1 MFFRI
6 GPKLELILITINSIY
21 CTVIVR
27 DDLEEQKRREYETWF
42 KNQEREQ
49 QLLEYDCSVQYVEKQ
64 PQQQQQREE
73 RYRQEVTSST
83 STHVTTSEHQIK
95 STNISASKC
104 RQFQDCIHLPF
115 QVPRKAST
123 HQTSAV
129 L

>member
-1 MFFRI
+1 M
-6 GPKLELILITINSIY
+6 ELILITINSIY

-83 STHVTTSEHQIK
+83 STPPT
-95 STNISASKC
+95 
-104 RQFQDCIHLPF
+104 
-115 QVPRKAST
+115 
-123 HQTSAV
+123 
-129 L
+129 

>member
-83 STHVTTSEHQIK
+83 STHMTTSDHQIK
-95 STNISASKC
+95 WRNNKFIC
-104 RQFQDCIHLPF
+104 FNLYVNYLFGYIHLLISF
-115 QVPRKAST
+115 
-123 HQTSAV
+123 HWIC